1 MRQTDSLASY
11 TDIDQMVVSMA
22 RQIKDGDV
30 IYLGTGLPVLAAFL
44 AKYTHA
50 PNCVVVFEVGTIRT
64 TVCPLTTSVESLETQ
79 SMSDCLDGL
88 FYVNALAQRGA
99 INLGFLGAGQIDRY
113 GNINDNAVGDYLK
126 PTHRWLGAG
135 GATDVISF
143 CEKTVVVVRQSKRR
157 FPEKVDFI
165 SCPGYLEGKPGQR
178 EEVGL
183 RPNTGPVSV
192 VTNLGVYEF
201 VDREMVLK
209 SYHAG
214 AGVTLDQV
222 RAEVG
227 WGLKVAPDVAET
239 EPPNDEELYLL
250 REKVDPYHVFVG
262 GKKAAILEQ
271 DS

>member
-1 MRQTDSLASY
+1 
-11 TDIDQMVVSMA
+11 
-22 RQIKDGDV
+22 
-30 IYLGTGLPVLAAFL
+30 
-44 AKYTHA
+44 
-50 PNCVVVFEVGTIRT
+50 VFEVGTIRT
-64 TVCPLTTSVESLETQ
+64 IPCPLTSSVESLETQ
-79 SMSDCLDGL
+79 SISDSLDGL

-113 GNINDNAVGDYLK
+113 GNLNDNAVGDYLK

-143 CEKTVVVVRQSKRR
+143 CERTVVVVRQSKRR

-165 SCPGYLEGKPGQR
+165 SCTGYLDGRPGQR

-183 RPNTGPVSV
+183 RPNTGPSAV

-201 VDREMVLK
+201 IEREMVLK

-214 AGVTLDQV
+214 AGITQEQI

-227 WGLKVAPDVAET
+227 WELKVAADVTET
-239 EPPNDEELYLL
+239 KPPTEEELYLL
-250 REKVDPYHVFVG
+250 REKVDPYHIFVG
-262 GKKAAILEQ
+262 GKKVALLEQ
-271 DS
+271 D